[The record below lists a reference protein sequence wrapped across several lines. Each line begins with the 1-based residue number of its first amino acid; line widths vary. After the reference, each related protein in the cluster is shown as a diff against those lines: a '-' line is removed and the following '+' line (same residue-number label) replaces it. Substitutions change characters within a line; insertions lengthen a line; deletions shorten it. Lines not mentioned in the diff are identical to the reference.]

1 MNYTDTIAGRV
12 EVEASKGGRFLS
24 FDAVEDRLVGAME
37 TWWRMPDRESGWLHV
52 KALWPDIAR
61 QPWRVNVDGEHDERE
76 AVVLPRRPAPTRDQI
91 AEMVE
96 ASEWIAHAPQ
106 RDRRLVAIV
115 LALKARGV
123 RKVLWTKIWERLGRG
138 RPGPDGLRKRYS
150 RAITDIA
157 QALSR

>member
-12 EVEASKGGRFLS
+12 ENEASKGGRFLT
-24 FDAVEDRLVGAME
+24 FAAVELRLVGAME

-52 KALWPDIAR
+52 KALWPDIQR
-61 QPWRVNVDGEHDERE
+61 FPDRRVIGGENDEQE
-76 AVVLPRRPAPTRDQI
+76 AVTLPRRPAPTRDQI

-96 ASEWIAHAPQ
+96 ASEWIAHAPE

-115 LALKARGV
+115 LALKAKGV
-123 RKVLWTKIWERLGRG
+123 RKVLWSRIWERLGRG